1 MTIGGFS
8 GPECREMRQ
17 LLGVYVVGA
26 IDPAERAKVDEHLAQ
41 CQSCRDELVG
51 LAGLPAMLSRVP
63 ADDVERLSGPALQLP
78 GAVQPSDELLNSLL
92 GRVSAK
98 RKTRMWRN
106 VAAVAAAAVI
116 AAGGATA
123 VSQLTQ
129 PAAGGA
135 AGQQDWA
142 KGTAGQV
149 SAVVEYEPVVWGTA
163 MRVRVSGVKPGTV
176 CRFWVVGKNGTSVYA
191 GTWTVAGNY
200 GRGYGQ
206 KAWYA
211 ASSAITTDSVRRF
224 QITSGSRVL
233 LNIPA
238 D

>member
-1 MTIGGFS
+1 MTTGGFS

-78 GAVQPSDELLNSLL
+78 GPVQPPDELLNSLL

-123 VSQLTQ
+123 ASQLTQ
-129 PAAGGA
+129 RAA
-135 AGQQDWA
+135 QQEWA
-142 KGTAGQV
+142 KGAAGQV
-149 SAVVEYEPVVWGTA
+149 SAVVDYEPVGWGTA

-176 CRFWVVGKNGTSVYA
+176 CRFWVVGKDGTSVYA

-211 ASSAITTDSVRRF
+211 ASSAINADSVRSF
-224 QITSGSRVL
+224 QITSGSKVL